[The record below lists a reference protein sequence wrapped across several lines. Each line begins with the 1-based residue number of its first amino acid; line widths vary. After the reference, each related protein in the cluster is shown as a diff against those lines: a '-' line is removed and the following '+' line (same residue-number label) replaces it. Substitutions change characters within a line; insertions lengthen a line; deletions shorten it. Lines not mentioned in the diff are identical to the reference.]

1 MPLLRRLSALAL
13 AVALRAE
20 AAAAQPTTVDGV
32 TFSDERG
39 GFVITGASGSGR
51 LADPFV
57 VVEEVRGPGAAVLV
71 IRGVTA
77 ALGNRVGTAH
87 QTGFALRKV
96 VTNRTDAVWTFVE
109 FELQERLGVPSDT
122 YDGLSFGQGA
132 EAGRPFAS
140 DRFARAA
147 EINDALDYVSFQDG
161 TVAPG
166 ETAVFDVIITDTT
179 PASIFYLIQRPNQP
193 LSLDNDAASAMRAI
207 STLRKVF
214 FLSRSRKASFGITR

>member
-1 MPLLRRLSALAL
+1 MFVLRCPFVIAVV
-13 AVALRAE
+13 VALD
-20 AAAAQPTTVDGV
+20 AAPAFAQPATVDGV

-39 GFVITGASGSGR
+39 GFAITAASGRGT

-57 VVEEVRGPGAAVLV
+57 VVEDVRGPGAAVLV
-71 IRGVTA
+71 IRGVTP

-87 QTGFALRKV
+87 RIGFALRKV

-109 FELQERLGVPSDT
+109 FELQETLGLPSDT

-132 EAGRPFAS
+132 EAGRPFSA

-147 EINDALDYVSFQDG
+147 EISDSLDYISFQDG

-166 ETAVFDVIITDTT
+166 ETVVFDVIITDTT
-179 PASIFYLIQRPNQP
+179 PVPVFYLIQRPNQP
-193 LSLDNDAASAMRAI
+193 LSFEDGGGVLRAAALAPP
-207 STLRKVF
+207 
-214 FLSRSRKASFGITR
+214 